1 MACWQGS
8 LPSLKDLDLFN
19 CAVTEAENYR
29 QGVFDMLPNLKY
41 LDGFDVYAPAPT
53 HRHRD
58 AACLASPCATFP
70 ARSSPGPVAAPLALR
85 VVVDD
90 SRMR

>member
-19 CAVTEAENYR
+19 CAVTEVENYR

-53 HRHRD
+53 PP
-58 AACLASPCATFP
+58 AAMPPASPRPVRRSLPDP
-70 ARSSPGPVAAPLALR
+70 ARSR
-85 VVVDD
+85 
-90 SRMR
+90 RRRRWR